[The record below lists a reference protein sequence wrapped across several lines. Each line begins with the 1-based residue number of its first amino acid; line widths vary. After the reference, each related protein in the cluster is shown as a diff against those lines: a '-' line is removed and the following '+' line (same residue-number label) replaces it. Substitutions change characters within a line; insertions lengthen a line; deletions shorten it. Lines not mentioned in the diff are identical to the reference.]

1 MIAMTFDG
9 TWDWT
14 AVGTLALA
22 VATFA
27 SLYFARR
34 ALGQAHEQIRLGQKQ
49 LEQTQHEIE
58 LSRRE
63 VEEAHR
69 PVVVPVAVAHPP
81 ETVPLPVNKN
91 RTSYPLRPCVAE
103 PGKLV
108 VPVQNIG
115 AGPALNVVAS
125 IERLQDDDESW
136 GGATEQQ
143 RPGKVAGISPGA
155 PVHIE
160 ILYHGWEQRWSFRL
174 TVAYEDLAGKRW
186 ATVGDYIGGSRR
198 FESVTVEAK
207 GTPRLAGDGHRLVPD
222 A

>member
-1 MIAMTFDG
+1 MIAVAFDG

-22 VATFA
+22 LATFV

-34 ALGQAHEQIRLGQKQ
+34 ALGQAQEQIRLGQGQ
-49 LEQTQHEIE
+49 LEQTQREIE

-69 PVVVPVAVAHPP
+69 PVVVPVVIAGRPQLGKSVSRGP
-81 ETVPLPVNKN
+81 
-91 RTSYPLRPCVAE
+91 SDYPMRPFTAE

-125 IERLQDDDESW
+125 IERLQDD
-136 GGATEQQ
+136 GGPWSSAIEHQT
-143 RPGKVAGISPGA
+143 PGKATGISPGA

-160 ILYHGWEQRWSFRL
+160 VFYHGWEQHWSFRL

-186 ATVGDYIGGSRR
+186 ATVGDYIGGSAR
-198 FESVTVEAK
+198 FEGVAVKEAE
-207 GTPRLAGDGHRLVPD
+207 GAQATA

>member
-1 MIAMTFDG
+1 MIAVTFDG
-9 TWDWT
+9 AWDWT

-22 VATFA
+22 LATFA

-34 ALGQAHEQIRLGQKQ
+34 ALGQAQEQIRLGQRQ
-49 LEQTQHEIE
+49 LEQTQREIE

-69 PVVVPVAVAHPP
+69 PVVVPVVVARPP
-81 ETVPLPVNKN
+81 EFVPLPVNKN
-91 RTSYPLRPCVAE
+91 RSSYPLRPCVVA

-115 AGPALNVVAS
+115 TGPALNVVVS
-125 IERLQDDDESW
+125 IERLQDDGEPW
-136 GGATEQQ
+136 TGAIERQT
-143 RPGKVAGISPGA
+143 RGKATGISPGA

-160 ILYHGWEQRWSFRL
+160 VQYHGWEQRWSFRL

-186 ATVGDYIGGSRR
+186 ATVGDYIGGSQC
-198 FESVTVEAK
+198 FEGVAVSGA
-207 GTPRLAGDGHRLVPD
+207 DGVQAATR
-222 A
+222 